1 MSRGL
6 QRRLEAL
13 ERQQEPLSMDLAI
26 RQPGDTREDA
36 IARRQRETGRKAWNY
51 LVVSALDAVTGERLP
66 MSPNFPPPVGFPPF
80 DSSASDE
87 S

>member
-1 MSRGL
+1 MNLRES
-6 QRRLEAL
+6 
-13 ERQQEPLSMDLAI
+13 QETHEGAP
-26 RQPGDTREDA
+26 

-51 LVVSALDAVTGERLP
+51 LVVSALDAATGDRLP